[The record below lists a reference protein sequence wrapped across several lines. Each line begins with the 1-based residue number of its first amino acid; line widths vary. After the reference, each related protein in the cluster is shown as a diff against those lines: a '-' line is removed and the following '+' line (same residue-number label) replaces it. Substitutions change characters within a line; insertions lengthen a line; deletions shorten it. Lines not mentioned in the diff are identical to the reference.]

1 MYICIIKEKYLDL
14 LGKHRLLKLK
24 KKNRGNI
31 KLTKA
36 IDELINDIIN
46 SDWKSKL
53 ELQDDRIDADLV
65 HNDGFFFFDISVH
78 RTMILIIFDDKEANI
93 IWTGTHDEYERI
105 FKNNKTVIETWL
117 RNKGLIK

>member
-1 MYICIIKEKYLDL
+1 MDL

-36 IDELINDIIN
+36 IDELITDIIN

-65 HNDGFFFFDISVH
+65 HNDGFFFFDISIH
-78 RTMILIIFDDKEANI
+78 RTMILIIFEDKEANI

-105 FKNNKTVIETWL
+105 FKNNKTVIESWL

>member
-1 MYICIIKEKYLDL
+1 MDL

-24 KKNRGNI
+24 RKNRGNI

-36 IDELINDIIN
+36 IDKLITDIIN

-65 HNDGFFFFDISVH
+65 HNDGFFFFDINIH
-78 RTMILIIFDDKEANI
+78 RAMILIIFDDKEANI

-105 FKNNKTVIETWL
+105 FKNNKIVIETWL